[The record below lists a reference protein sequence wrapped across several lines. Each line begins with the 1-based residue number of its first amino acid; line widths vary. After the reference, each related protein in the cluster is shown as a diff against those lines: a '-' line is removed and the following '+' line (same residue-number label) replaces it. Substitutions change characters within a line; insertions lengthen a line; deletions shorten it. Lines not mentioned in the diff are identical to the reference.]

1 MARGA
6 PGALR
11 APYAGWMATHDE
23 APRRRASLEL
33 LRAEASDEL
42 SVLVDERLRAGED
55 PWEFMEDLPTVDELV
70 VFILRAE
77 DIAANGGA
85 RPSAAR
91 HYRVL
96 RQIALEYPPLTKAVW
111 RLIGDDSPHRRWDAV
126 VRADAS

>member
-1 MARGA
+1 
-6 PGALR
+6 
-11 APYAGWMATHDE
+11 MATHDE
-23 APRRRASLEL
+23 APQRRASLEL

-42 SVLVDERLRAGED
+42 SVLVHERLRAGED

-77 DIAANGGA
+77 NIAADGGS
-85 RPSAAR
+85 RPTAAR

-111 RLIGDDSPHRRWDAV
+111 RLIGDESPHRRWHAV